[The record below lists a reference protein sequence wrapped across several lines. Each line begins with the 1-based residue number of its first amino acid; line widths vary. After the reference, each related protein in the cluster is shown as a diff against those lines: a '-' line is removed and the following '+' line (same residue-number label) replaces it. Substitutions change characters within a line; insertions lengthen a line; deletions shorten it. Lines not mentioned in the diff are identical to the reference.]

1 MSKDVTLYGFEELVE
16 FLKSN
21 DLTVKQTIQI
31 IAEGLKV
38 HFYFGNYKTKEELI
52 DALETFWDKWGDQ
65 REKPIFGDMGSI
77 DVVE

>member
-1 MSKDVTLYGFEELVE
+1 MSKDITINGFEELVY

-38 HFYFGNYKTKEELI
+38 HFYFGDYKTKEELI

-65 REKPIFGDMGSI
+65 PEKPIFGDMDPI
-77 DVVE
+77 DVIE

>member
-1 MSKDVTLYGFEELVE
+1 MGKDITIHKFEELVD

-21 DLTVKQTIQI
+21 DLTVKQTIEI
-31 IAEGLKV
+31 IAQGLKV
-38 HFYFGNYKTKEELI
+38 HFYFGNYKTKKELI

-65 REKPIFGDMGSI
+65 PEKPIFGDMGSI